1 MSALNNV
8 SEKQQDNNTK
18 SGFVETCFE
27 WVGAAVIALVVVS
40 LLVTMLC
47 RIVSVSGDSMTH
59 TFKNGERLI
68 LSSVVQQ
75 PKYGDVV
82 VIRREGDTPLIKRV
96 IGLPGDKI
104 FITEDGVVMRND
116 EPVPNEDKYI
126 RGEGTPRKGMNS
138 MYIVPEGGI
147 FVLGDNRGDSLD
159 SRMLQDRIRMKD
171 VVGVVTFRLTP
182 FEFLRNGD

>member
-8 SEKQQDNNTK
+8 SETKRDNNTK

-40 LLVTMLC
+40 LLVTMVC

-116 EPVPNEDKYI
+116 APVPNEDKYI

-147 FVLGDNRGDSLD
+147 FVLGDNRGESLD